1 MNQNKTIMG
10 VVGAVAISLL
20 ALVLAIS
27 NPDGS
32 QVVNTPDVG
41 GQRSGQQTFTEGA
54 TLGSETVG
62 YGSGTIEQGISQ
74 ASWRN
79 TTGQPVYVDLVEVR
93 NTAATASTSAFIL
106 DVGTSTASTITYSG
120 ATYRDT
126 WGTLINGR
134 TLASSTPANTVV
146 SNIGNGLTRREVIR
160 VEVDEYVVFTFVAPE
175 LCSQVL
181 HVCDTATTTSRG
193 FNLGWKLRYNFKPKL

>member
-32 QVVNTPDVG
+32 QTVNTPDVG
-41 GQRSGQQTFTEGA
+41 GQRSGQQSFVDGA

-62 YGSGTIEQGISQ
+62 YVSGTIEQGISQ
-74 ASWRN
+74 GSWKN
-79 TTGQPVYVDLVEVR
+79 NLGVPVYVDLVEVR

-106 DVGTSTASTITYSG
+106 DVGTSTTATIAYSG
-120 ATYRDT
+120 ATYRET
-126 WGTLINGR
+126 WGTLVNGR
-134 TLASSTPANTVV
+134 TIASSTPANTVI
-146 SNIGNGLTRREVIR
+146 SNIGNGLTRRQVIR

-175 LCSQVL
+175 LCSEAL

-193 FNLGWKLRYNFKPKL
+193 FNLDWKLRYNFKPKL